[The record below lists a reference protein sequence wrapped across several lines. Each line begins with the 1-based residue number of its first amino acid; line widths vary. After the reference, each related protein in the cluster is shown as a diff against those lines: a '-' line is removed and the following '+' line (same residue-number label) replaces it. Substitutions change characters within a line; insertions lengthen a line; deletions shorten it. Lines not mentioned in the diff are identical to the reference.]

1 MIAKKKA
8 LCALSLI
15 IIFAVML
22 LSGCAGIPSALSID
36 SLISPVTTFFG
47 NIFGGSP
54 AIEGLI
60 SLDEAFDAVA
70 AELEASITTGYEV
83 AVYKIAASR
92 EGIGNFLADNLS
104 DRLAARKKL
113 IPLAREEA
121 LRYAETE
128 HQFQM
133 SGLVSDD
140 SAVGIGHY
148 LGAKVVITGDFLITA
163 DFSQLRVR
171 AVDVGNSAILG
182 ASPIVLINNN
192 DPILKNLMASFG
204 IIPTSRVNENALAHL
219 NRGKDLYME
228 DKLDAAIVEFGKAL
242 AIDKKLFEAYSYRG
256 SSFYEKDDYDK
267 AIADFTQAIR
277 LNPNFADIYSD
288 RGDAYYDKGD
298 YDRAIADYTQA
309 LKLNNNSAAFYNN
322 RGNAYNK
329 KGDYNRA
336 IEDYN
341 QVLRLKPDGAF
352 AYDNRGHAYFNKGDY
367 DKAIADF
374 TQAIRLD
381 PNDANFYYNRGTVYN
396 EKDDYDKAIADFT
409 QAIRLDPDYI
419 EAYINRGVS
428 YFNKGD
434 PDRAIADFEA
444 ALKIDPNDA
453 DARYDLDFA
462 RRQRGR

>member
-8 LCALSLI
+8 LCALSLVI
-15 IIFAVML
+15 ISAVML
-22 LSGCAGIPSALSID
+22 FSGCAGIPSAL
-36 SLISPVTTFFG
+36 
-47 NIFGGSP
+47 
-54 AIEGLI
+54 AIEGLM
-60 SLDEAFDAVA
+60 SLDEAFDVVA
-70 AELEASITTGYEV
+70 AELEANITAGYEV
-83 AVYKIAASR
+83 SVYKITASR
-92 EGIGNFLADNLS
+92 EEIGNFLADNLS

-113 IPLAREEA
+113 IPLAREDA

-277 LNPNFADIYSD
+277 L
-288 RGDAYYDKGD
+288 
-298 YDRAIADYTQA
+298 
-309 LKLNNNSAAFYNN
+309 
-322 RGNAYNK
+322 
-329 KGDYNRA
+329 
-336 IEDYN
+336 
-341 QVLRLKPDGAF
+341 
-352 AYDNRGHAYFNKGDY
+352 
-367 DKAIADF
+367 
-374 TQAIRLD
+374 
-381 PNDANFYYNRGTVYN
+381 
-396 EKDDYDKAIADFT
+396 
-409 QAIRLDPDYI
+409 DPDYI

-428 YFNKGD
+428 YYNKGD
-434 PDRAIADFEA
+434 PDRAVADFEA
-444 ALKIDPNDA
+444 ALKINPDDA
-453 DARYDLDFA
+453 DARYNLDFV